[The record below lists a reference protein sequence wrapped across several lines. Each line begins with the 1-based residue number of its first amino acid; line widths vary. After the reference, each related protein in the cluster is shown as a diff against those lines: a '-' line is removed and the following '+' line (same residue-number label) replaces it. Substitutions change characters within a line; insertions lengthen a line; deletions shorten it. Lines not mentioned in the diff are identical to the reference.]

1 MASSTLSSSA
11 LISIAAVERDTGL
24 SKDTLRVWERRY
36 GFPQPLRDAF
46 GERVYPLEQVD
57 RLRLVKRLMDQGY
70 RPGKIMGHAP
80 AELQALAEASGAAR
94 SVAVA
99 ERAPELA
106 QLIALVRSHE
116 VEELRSQLAQMQV
129 RIGLARFAIEVV
141 GPLTEL
147 VGEAWTRGEL
157 EVFEEHLY
165 TEAIQGVLRQAI
177 GGIPRPGLRPRVLLT
192 TVPGEP
198 HGLGLLMAE
207 AMFALEG
214 ARSISLGVQ
223 TPLWDIVLAARAQ
236 NADVVA
242 LSFSSLP
249 GPAIVLDSLRELRS
263 KLPGSTELWA
273 GGGSATLQRRAPP
286 GVQVLRGLDSVAI
299 ELARWRRQHDS

>member
-1 MASSTLSSSA
+1 MASSTLSSA

-80 AELQALAEASGAAR
+80 AELQALAEASGASR

-99 ERAPELA
+99 ELTPELA
-106 QLIALVRSHE
+106 QFIALVRSHE

-214 ARSISLGVQ
+214 ARCISLGVQ

-249 GPAIVLDSLRELRS
+249 GPAIVLDSLRELRG

-286 GVQVLRGLDSVAI
+286 GVQVLRGLDSVAS

>member
-1 MASSTLSSSA
+1 

-80 AELQALAEASGAAR
+80 AELQALAEASGATR

-99 ERAPELA
+99 ELTPELA
-106 QLIALVRSHE
+106 QFIALVRSHE

-214 ARSISLGVQ
+214 ARCISLGVQ

-249 GPAIVLDSLRELRS
+249 GPAIVLDSLRELRG

-286 GVQVLRGLDSVAI
+286 GVQVLRGLDSVAS